1 MAQTTSSRM
10 PVCRLTSTMLSPDR
24 HRASLSTSPMLTAP
38 PLGSPHRLATRA
50 GFTAQVDISEA
61 VGDSAGSPKKY
72 DPRPVEPDVRV
83 SFWPAGPARAAGGP
97 VGSAGAAGAGV
108 ALGTGGPPGW

>member
-1 MAQTTSSRM
+1 MAQTTSSRI

-38 PLGSPHRLATRA
+38 PLGSPHRQATRA
-50 GFTAQVDISEA
+50 GFNDQVDIPEA

-72 DPRPVEPDVRV
+72 DPRPVR
-83 SFWPAGPARAAGGP
+83 AGCPGFVWVGPTAAGGGG
-97 VGSAGAAGAGV
+97 VRVAHGSRR
-108 ALGTGGPPGW
+108 